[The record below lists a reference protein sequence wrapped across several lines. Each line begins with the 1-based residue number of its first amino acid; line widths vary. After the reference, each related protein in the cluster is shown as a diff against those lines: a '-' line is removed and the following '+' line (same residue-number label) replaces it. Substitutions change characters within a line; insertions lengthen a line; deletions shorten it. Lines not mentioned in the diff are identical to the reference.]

1 MQAIL
6 LAGGLGTR
14 LRSVVSD
21 RPKPM
26 ALIGDRPFMEY
37 VVHELSRHGI
47 TEIIFAVGY
56 KGSMVEEYFGD
67 GSGFA
72 AADGTRLTVRY
83 AYEEEL
89 LGTAGAIRNAA
100 RFVTEDRFFVLN
112 ADTFYQIDY
121 SRLARIQTEQNL
133 DMALVLRRVPDVSR
147 YGEAVLGDW
156 TREVPGREEK
166 RSGDQEASVVTGQP
180 RGLGFAAQG
189 CDAGISGA
197 RGQSSATEGRLTA
210 FNEKTTKARPG
221 TINGGVYLMTRS
233 LMEEIPRGK
242 VSLENDMIPRWLGEC
257 RRLGGMVNDGYFIDI
272 GIPEDYFR
280 FMEDVKKG
288 VVVW

>member
-26 ALIGDRPFMEY
+26 ALIEEKPFMEY

-47 TEIIFAVGY
+47 TDIIFAVGY

-67 GSGFA
+67 GRRFVSP
-72 AADGTRLTVRY
+72 DGRRLTVRY

-89 LGTAGAIRNAA
+89 LGTAGAIKNAG
-100 RFVTEDRFFVLN
+100 RLVTEDTFFVLN

-121 SRLARIQTEQNL
+121 SRLVRLQAEAGL
-133 DMALVLRRVPDVSR
+133 SMALVLREVPDVSR
-147 YGEAVLGDW
+147 YGQAVLQD
-156 TREVPGREEK
+156 
-166 RSGDQEASVVTGQP
+166 
-180 RGLGFAAQG
+180 
-189 CDAGISGA
+189 
-197 RGQSSATEGRLTA
+197 GRLTG
-210 FNEKTTKARPG
+210 FNEKTAERKPG
-221 TINGGVYLMTRS
+221 TINGGVYLMRRE
-233 LMEEIPRGK
+233 LLDEIPEGK
-242 VSLENDMIPRWLGEC
+242 VSLENEMIPRWLEEG
-257 RRLGGMVNDGYFIDI
+257 RALGGFVNDGYFIDI

-280 FMEDVKKG
+280 FIEDVKKG

>member
-26 ALIGDRPFMEY
+26 ALIGEKPFMEY

-47 TEIIFAVGY
+47 TDIIFAVGY

-72 AADGTRLTVRY
+72 APDGTPITVYY

-89 LGTAGAIRNAA
+89 LGTAGAIKNAG
-100 RFVTEDRFFVLN
+100 RFVTEDSFFVLN

-121 SRLARIQTEQNL
+121 SL
-133 DMALVLRRVPDVSR
+133 
-147 YGEAVLGDW
+147 
-156 TREVPGREEK
+156 
-166 RSGDQEASVVTGQP
+166 TG
-180 RGLGFAAQG
+180 
-189 CDAGISGA
+189 
-197 RGQSSATEGRLTA
+197 
-210 FNEKTTKARPG
+210 FNEKTAQAKPG
-221 TINGGVYLMTRS
+221 TINGGVYLMKRA
-233 LMEEIPRGK
+233 LLDEIPAGK
-242 VSLENDMIPRWLGEC
+242 VSLENEMIPKWLSEG
-257 RRLGGMVNDGYFIDI
+257 RPLGGFVNDGYFIDI
-272 GIPEDYFR
+272 GIPEAYYQFI
-280 FMEDVKKG
+280 EDVERG